1 VDGELTPLRGWATWP
16 NAVTALRLGII
27 PLYIVLVSSTKHWA
41 VAAWILATLGATD
54 WVDGFLARRLNQ
66 TSNVGKILDPVA
78 DRLLVMSGVITI
90 AAVGAV
96 PWWFAG
102 ATLARELL
110 VSIMTLALAALGAA
124 RIDVL
129 WWGKVST
136 FALMVA
142 YPLFLLT
149 TNPDHV
155 ARAGWQNIIR
165 DVDWAIGLFGLAV
178 AWVVLAGYVPAAFD
192 ALRRGRAGRHVE

>member
-1 VDGELTPLRGWATWP
+1 MDSELGTVNGWATWP
-16 NAVTALRLGII
+16 NAVTAVRLGLI
-27 PLYIVLVSSTKHWA
+27 PLYVVLVGATHHWA
-41 VAAWILATLGATD
+41 VAAWLLATLGATD
-54 WVDGFLARRLNQ
+54 WIDGYLARRLNQ

-78 DRLLVMSGVITI
+78 DRLLVISGVITI

-102 ATLARELL
+102 VTLAREVL
-110 VSIMTLALAALGAA
+110 VSAMTLVLAALGAA

-149 TNPDHV
+149 SNPAHRARTN
-155 ARAGWQNIIR
+155 WQNVIR
-165 DVDWAIGLFGLAV
+165 DIDWAIGLFGLSV

-192 ALRRGRAGRHVE
+192 ALRRGRAGRHVD